1 MADADEIERVA
12 LRAARA
18 AGRIHMKRM
27 SRTSV
32 TRKTNAIDLV
42 TEADRE
48 AEVAVIETLQRA
60 FPAHAILAEESGGST
75 QPGEHR
81 WIIDPLDGTTNFAH
95 SYPQF
100 CVSIA
105 YERRG
110 RIQTA
115 VVFDALKKEC
125 FVAQRGKGARLNGAA
140 RARGSTAN
148 QSASA
153 ESRRSSSRC

>member
-60 FPAHAILAEESGGST
+60 FPAHAILAEESGGETPRRQEPSLIK
-75 QPGEHR
+75 PPR
-81 WIIDPLDGTTNFAH
+81 RTTH
-95 SYPQF
+95 SAPRHPPPPA
-100 CVSIA
+100 SI
-105 YERRG
+105 
-110 RIQTA
+110 
-115 VVFDALKKEC
+115 L
-125 FVAQRGKGARLNGAA
+125 
-140 RARGSTAN
+140 
-148 QSASA
+148 
-153 ESRRSSSRC
+153 